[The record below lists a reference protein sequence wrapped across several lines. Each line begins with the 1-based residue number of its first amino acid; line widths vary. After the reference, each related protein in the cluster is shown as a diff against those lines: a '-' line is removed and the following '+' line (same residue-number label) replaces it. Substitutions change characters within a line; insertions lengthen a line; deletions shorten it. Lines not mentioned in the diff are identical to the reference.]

1 MLINSSTFKINKNN
15 YIETYNLNNSLIKKR
30 NINRPSLMKR
40 RNAVTEDSIKE
51 IVKILLNKKSNK

>member
-15 YIETYNLNNSLIKKR
+15 YIEKYNLNNSFIKKR